1 MHQTAVA
8 RLAWT
13 GVLLVLFA
21 APLCAQ
27 DHSSPALELLERWRA
42 ETGVPGISAAV
53 SMQGQ
58 IVFSGGTGLA
68 DIQAGLA
75 QTGTTVHN
83 IGSISKVLAA
93 VAVMQ
98 LVEQGKVRLDAEIQ
112 EYAPWFPRKA
122 QPVTVRHLLTHTS
135 GIRHYRAGEFGPAD
149 VMSFRKY
156 DSFEESTRFW
166 RDEALLFVP
175 GTHFLYSSYGSNLMH
190 AIVESAS
197 GKPFEEY
204 MQERVWGP
212 ARMVNTRFD
221 IPARIVAR
229 RGRGYV
235 RNGKTGV
242 LENAPDEDV
251 SYKYAGG
258 GMLSTDE
265 DLCRFGHA
273 LNVGLLLRRETL
285 AEMYKLQL
293 PPDIPHFDP
302 AERAAPSAGKTQGLV
317 FRVGP
322 DSQGR
327 VHAGH
332 SGTVKGTRSQF
343 FNYFRDGVV
352 VALHFNA
359 DPQPVRTREAAEALA
374 SLYLARAS
382 TK

>member
-1 MHQTAVA
+1 MLLTATSRA
-8 RLAWT
+8 TWAGILLA
-13 GVLLVLFA
+13 LLAFQLPA
-21 APLCAQ
+21 KDLP
-27 DHSSPALELLERWRA
+27 SPALELLERWRT

-58 IVFSGGTGLA
+58 IVFSGGTGIA
-68 DIQAGLA
+68 DLQTGLA

-83 IGSISKVLAA
+83 IGSISKVLAV
-93 VAVMQ
+93 VAVLQ
-98 LVEQGKVRLDAEIQ
+98 LVEQGKVKLDAEIQ
-112 EYAPWFPRKA
+112 EYAPWFPRKP
-122 QPVTVRHLLTHTS
+122 QPITVRQLLTHTS
-135 GIRHYRAGEFGPAD
+135 GIRHYQDGEFGPTD
-149 VMSFRKY
+149 VMSFRRY
-156 DSFEESTRFW
+156 DNFEESTRYW
-166 RDEALLFVP
+166 RDDALLFAP
-175 GTHFLYSSYGSNLMH
+175 GTHFLYSSYGANLMH

-204 MQERVWGP
+204 LQERVWGP

-221 IPARIVAR
+221 IQARIVAR

-235 RNGKTGV
+235 RDEKTGV

-273 LNVGLLLRRETL
+273 LNVGLLLKKETL

-293 PPDIPHFDP
+293 RADIPYFDP
-302 AERAAPSAGKTQGLV
+302 GDQSSPSAGKTQALI

-327 VHAGH
+327 VYAGH
-332 SGTVKGTRSQF
+332 SGSVKGTRSQF
-343 FNYFRDGVV
+343 FNYFKDGIV
-352 VALHFNA
+352 VALHFNS
-359 DPQPVRTREAAEALA
+359 DPQPLKTREAAEALA

-382 TK
+382 SK